1 MSTGRSDGPSA
12 TSTTSGT
19 GRVTSLNS
27 TMISEACQA
36 LSEASNLLRQ
46 ALSAEGTLPHSIASS
61 AVPPSRSNVE
71 RGTVVE
77 DPLRTRHIQ
86 SPPLTQSIPSTST
99 PTSTMRP
106 SRTQAIR
113 DELSRCFRS
122 NTRSRSRHGRSSTSA
137 RETVTPSR
145 LLRNRPTWPHIW
157 VALAIVGQDWVPTIK
172 ERRELMKAGLGE
184 KKLQMPVNLNG
195 LEVIEYL
202 NDAYPKLENAGGVEI
217 CRTSRGSR
225 KLEAITCP
233 AAGYTQHYLSLE
245 AGQAKLYIRPI
256 QRGLDLTPVVD
267 IDEVIDSIE
276 NVENAPTEKCSIC
289 SADIPYNLI
298 REHFENCSTET
309 IEDIFADEPVDNA
322 SDPNEETIDEVT
334 VNEEA
339 AIEEPVNAETINTET
354 INTET
359 INAETI
365 NAETINTGQDMMA
378 KAQDYGGPR
387 KEFFVLV
394 LRELK
399 EKYFDNGL
407 KEHMA
412 EDYETVGKIMALSML
427 QNGKL
432 PRFLNADIISQL
444 LTDDPAT
451 PCIVHLR
458 KGLDA
463 LGIYQLCRGT
473 PTFHYLFQ
481 VNEASALTMRKLM
494 HLLKPIFSEE
504 GSNKR
509 TFEDS
514 IYAQYVK
521 YVREV
526 ASGRR
531 EPLTL
536 GSILQ
541 FATGSDEEPV
551 LGFRYHP
558 TIEFSEVENT
568 FLPTANTCIGCLRL
582 PRPTIATPLPSQE
595 TLFNLYD
602 YAFSSSYFGNV

>member
-378 KAQDYGGPR
+378 QEALLPSNS
-387 KEFFVLV
+387 
-394 LRELK
+394 LR
-399 EKYFDNGL
+399 
-407 KEHMA
+407 
-412 EDYETVGKIMALSML
+412 T
-427 QNGKL
+427 
-432 PRFLNADIISQL
+432 
-444 LTDDPAT
+444 
-451 PCIVHLR
+451 
-458 KGLDA
+458 
-463 LGIYQLCRGT
+463 
-473 PTFHYLFQ
+473 
-481 VNEASALTMRKLM
+481 VNE
-494 HLLKPIFSEE
+494 IVQ
-504 GSNKR
+504 
-509 TFEDS
+509 D
-514 IYAQYVK
+514 
-521 YVREV
+521 
-526 ASGRR
+526 
-531 EPLTL
+531 
-536 GSILQ
+536 
-541 FATGSDEEPV
+541 
-551 LGFRYHP
+551 
-558 TIEFSEVENT
+558 TIEFSRSNSSDPVEVLRYYQKKVVTGRNIDVESERGISGDKSTNFIIVNRFKLLETSFDEINAIEDLRKTLEVEFYSEVSKVIYLHVCCHT
-568 FLPTANTCIGCLRL
+568 
-582 PRPTIATPLPSQE
+582 Q
-595 TLFNLYD
+595 LYD
-602 YAFSSSYFGNV
+602 HHFTFQY